1 MEVAERVH
9 LWRAEDGQ
17 TLRLYAGPTQ
27 LHTVTPNSQICISGA
42 GDQRLVLQELY
53 FNIN

>member
-27 LHTVTPNSQICISGA
+27 LHTVTPNNVGWYAVCDCGSS
-42 GDQRLVLQELY
+42 
-53 FNIN
+53 